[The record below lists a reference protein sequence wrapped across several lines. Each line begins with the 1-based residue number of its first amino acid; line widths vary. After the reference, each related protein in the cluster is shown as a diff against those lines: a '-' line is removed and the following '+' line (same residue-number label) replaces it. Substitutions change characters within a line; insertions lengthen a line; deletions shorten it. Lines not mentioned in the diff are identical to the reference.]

1 MAQHDRVSDIV
12 ARARALADDLLF
24 PDATAVDAAGVVP
37 AATLDILAAEGF
49 YGLTGPASA
58 GGLAADA
65 ATVHAV
71 AEALAGGDLAATFI
85 WLQHLTVPA
94 MVAGSPLAGEFLADL
109 CAGRVRSGIALLAA
123 TRPQPVA
130 ITARREGDAF
140 VLDGGVPWVTGW
152 GHVDV
157 LLVAARTPDDVV
169 HFLLVDAQA
178 GPTLEVVP
186 QRLVA
191 VQASWTVELRVAGHV
206 VPASRL
212 VRSVPLAQWQAA
224 DPGNLRA
231 NGSLALGVAARCARL
246 AQLPA
251 LEADVAAVRAQLDA
265 AGPGELPAARA
276 AAAALAHRAAGLL
289 AVAVGSRSVSRGHPA
304 ERLTREALFLL
315 VFGSRPAIRAALL
328 AELGG

>member
-1 MAQHDRVSDIV
+1 MSDIV

-24 PDATAVDAAGVVP
+24 PAATGVDADGVLP
-37 AATLDILAAEGF
+37 GAALDTLAAEGL
-49 YGLTGPASA
+49 YGLTGPASH
-58 GGLAADA
+58 GGLAADPP
-65 ATVHAV
+65 TVHAV
-71 AEALAGGDLAATFI
+71 AEALAGGDLSVTFI

-109 CAGRVRSGIALLAA
+109 CTGRVRSGIALLAA
-123 TRPQPVA
+123 TRPEPVA
-130 ITARREGDAF
+130 ITARREATSF

-169 HFLLVDAQA
+169 HLLLVDAQA

-191 VQASWTVELRVAGHV
+191 VQASATVELRVRGHV

-212 VRSVPLAQWQAA
+212 VRSVPLAEWQAA
-224 DPGNLRA
+224 DPGNLRT

-246 AQLPA
+246 GELPA
-251 LEADVAAVRAQLDA
+251 LEVDVAAVRARLDA
-265 AGPGELPAARA
+265 AGPDGLPAARA

-328 AELGG
+328 GELGG